1 MKLEVLREIIKKK
14 ENKNEFAI
22 VTNLATGNSEIFES
36 GKSLSKDFEKF
47 TDQINAFYQSKK
59 NGIIE
64 GTDIFVESYIRP
76 IKVIIVCA
84 VHVAQY
90 LVDFANSLNFEISVI
105 DPRGYF
111 ATEQRFPNMK
121 IINKWPD
128 EAFKE
133 IETDSNTA
141 LIALTHDPK
150 IDDPALQHAIK
161 KKFYYIGAL
170 GSKKT
175 HTNRCERLKKAGF
188 SDQEINQIHGPIGIK
203 LGGRAA
209 PGDLIF
215 MTAVLGTN
223 SGYSLGSNGPC
234 RGTTYT
240 NAPFTGAKTVKG
252 PTFTNASSTPAA
264 LTATTNVEKSS
275 KDAATCS
282 AFGSAPST
290 ASTADCPFP

>member
-47 TDQINAFYQSKK
+47 TDQINTFYQSKK
-59 NGIIE
+59 NGIID

-76 IKVIIVCA
+76 IKVIIVGA
-84 VHVAQY
+84 DHIAQY
-90 LVDFANSLNFEISVI
+90 LVDFANSLNFEIFII

-111 ATEQRFPNMK
+111 ASKQRFPGME
-121 IINKWPD
+121 IINKWPK

-175 HTNRCERLKKAGF
+175 HTNRCERLKEAGF
-188 SDQEINQIHGPIGIK
+188 NNEEINQIHGPIGIK
-203 LGGRAA
+203 LGGR
-209 PGDLIF
+209 
-215 MTAVLGTN
+215 
-223 SGYSLGSNGPC
+223 
-234 RGTTYT
+234 
-240 NAPFTGAKTVKG
+240 
-252 PTFTNASSTPAA
+252 
-264 LTATTNVEKSS
+264 
-275 KDAATCS
+275 
-282 AFGSAPST
+282 SAPEIALSIIAQLVSET
-290 ASTADCPFP
+290 YKK